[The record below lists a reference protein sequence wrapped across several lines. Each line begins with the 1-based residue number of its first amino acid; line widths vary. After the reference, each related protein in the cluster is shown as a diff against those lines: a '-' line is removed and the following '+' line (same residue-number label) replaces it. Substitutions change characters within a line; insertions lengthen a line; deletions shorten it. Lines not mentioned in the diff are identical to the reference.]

1 MHRSAALYELLAPD
15 FPNQASYAVSLAY
28 KIRFVMHVN
37 AREAMHMLELRSGP
51 QGHPAY
57 RDVAQRMH
65 RLIADKAGHRVIAEM
80 MQFVDHAPEPSLERL
95 DSERRANA
103 RRRGQEAS
111 GGDS

>member
-1 MHRSAALYELLAPD
+1 
-15 FPNQASYAVSLAY
+15 
-28 KIRFVMHVN
+28 
-37 AREAMHMLELRSGP
+37 
-51 QGHPAY
+51 
-57 RDVAQRMH
+57 MH